1 MIRIAETLKQAR
13 YFEQNGGSSGVEQ
26 VLKLLK
32 PLLDQDL
39 TDKQKVKVLSL
50 LGKCTYKWE
59 SVDYLKRVLDLDPE
73 NTFALEWLGWQYQLL
88 AKWEKCADHL
98 MKAYKLNPKSDF
110 LYPIGE
116 CLITADRYDD
126 GVIWLKKALAD
137 DSENSVIMAS
147 LGYAYLLKGDHENCI
162 KLLNNALKINPE
174 DQSAAWN
181 LQVANLGA
189 GNTNSL
195 KIKSKEDWDRIIPLE
210 IGEEKN

>member
-1 MIRIAETLKQAR
+1 
-13 YFEQNGGSSGVEQ
+13 
-26 VLKLLK
+26 
-32 PLLDQDL
+32 
-39 TDKQKVKVLSL
+39 
-50 LGKCTYKWE
+50 
-59 SVDYLKRVLDLDPE
+59 
-73 NTFALEWLGWQYQLL
+73 
-88 AKWEKCADHL
+88 

-195 KIKSKEDWDRIIPLE
+195 KIKSEEDWDRIIPLE